1 MSGLALSSRTHR
13 PLVLAA
19 TLFVAV
25 VWFVVASPAANAATK
40 PCWERVID
48 DWVDN
53 GTFDSAYPPA
63 CLQAALKH
71 VPEDIRAYSDFEERL
86 KQARQEAF
94 RARLLQGTSSA
105 SDDEPS
111 SSSGPRIKQDE
122 PDVKP
127 AGENDGPIPQA
138 LRTGTNDASSIP
150 LPLIILAALALV
162 LMAAGAA
169 GFAHRKFRAR
179 KLRP

>member
-1 MSGLALSSRTHR
+1 MSGLALSSGTRR
-13 PLVLAA
+13 PLVLATA
-19 TLFVAV
+19 LFVAV
-25 VWFVVASPAANAATK
+25 AWFAVVSPAANAAKK
-40 PCWERVID
+40 PCWERVVD

-53 GTFDSAYPPA
+53 GTFDGAYPPA

-94 RARLLQGTSSA
+94 RARVLQGRTG
-105 SDDEPS
+105 SDSDPAP
-111 SSSGPRIKQDE
+111 GTRPQIKQAE

-127 AGENDGPIPQA
+127 AESDGPIPQV
-138 LRTGTNDASSIP
+138 LRKGTNDASSIP
-150 LPLIILAALALV
+150 LPLIILAVLALV
-162 LMAAGAA
+162 LMSAGAA
-169 GFAHRKFRAR
+169 GFAHRTLRAR

>member
-1 MSGLALSSRTHR
+1 MSGLALSSRTHK

-25 VWFVVASPAANAATK
+25 AWFAVVSPSANAAKK

-53 GTFDSAYPPA
+53 GTFDGAYPSA

-94 RARLLQGTSSA
+94 RARLLQGTSYTDSEQT
-105 SDDEPS
+105 SPTR
-111 SSSGPRIKQDE
+111 PQIKQAE
-122 PDVKP
+122 PNVKR
-127 AGENDGPIPQA
+127 AEDDGPIPQV
-138 LRTGTNDASSIP
+138 LRKGTNDASSVP
-150 LPLIILAALALV
+150 LPLIILAALALL
-162 LMAAGAA
+162 LMTAGAA
-169 GFAHRKFRAR
+169 GFAHRKLRAR

>member
-1 MSGLALSSRTHR
+1 MSGLALSSRTRR

-19 TLFVAV
+19 ALFVALA
-25 VWFVVASPAANAATK
+25 WFAVVAPSANAAK

-53 GTFDSAYPPA
+53 GTFDGAYPPA

-94 RARLLQGTSSA
+94 RARVLQGRTGSDNDPA
-105 SDDEPS
+105 SRARPQIE
-111 SSSGPRIKQDE
+111 QAE
-122 PDVKP
+122 PDVNP
-127 AGENDGPIPQA
+127 AENDGPIPQV
-138 LRTGTNDASSIP
+138 LRKGTNDASSIP
-150 LPLIILAALALV
+150 LPLIILAVLALV
-162 LMAAGAA
+162 LMSAGAA
-169 GFAHRKFRAR
+169 GFAHRKLRAR
-179 KLRP
+179 KLRS